1 MVYHINMSSWA
12 QIAKHEEPDVSA
24 KKNKTYPLGWVRI
37 YRDEKNHVAFEHHEN
52 DPYLQEKEVDLNE
65 LMGKAILRMRARW
78 EYHHYL
84 SGTYYNYD
92 IQDDLDDYGSDVEDY
107 EDSDSDQEQ
116 NTHLVGGGHYTEE

>member
-1 MVYHINMSSWA
+1 MSTWA

-37 YRDEKNHVAFEHHEN
+37 YRDDKNHVAFEHHEN

-92 IQDDLDDYGSDVEDY
+92 IQDDLDDYLMPHSV
-107 EDSDSDQEQ
+107 
-116 NTHLVGGGHYTEE
+116 HLQPPLYQGGGLHPVSNNPMHSLS